1 MTKKCRKCG
10 DPIPEEDELCAYC
23 DFEENSEEWN
33 MEEN

>member
-23 DFEENSEEWN
+23 DEEEW
-33 MEEN
+33 